1 MKEKVFNRYLMTS
14 KGHGLGL
21 SIVRALIVERYSGRI
36 NIKNRIKGDYTKG
49 TEIELWL
56 RKA

>member
-1 MKEKVFNRYLMTS
+1 
-14 KGHGLGL
+14 
-21 SIVRALIVERYSGRI
+21 VERYGGKI